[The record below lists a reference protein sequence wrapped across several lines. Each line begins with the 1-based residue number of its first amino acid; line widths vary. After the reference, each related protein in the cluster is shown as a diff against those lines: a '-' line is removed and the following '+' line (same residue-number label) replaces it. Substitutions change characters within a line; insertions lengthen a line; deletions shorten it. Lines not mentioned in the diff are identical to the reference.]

1 VSLIGAPM
9 RLTQNLENMMI
20 ELDEGSDEFQKIKDD
35 WMAEAIN
42 GRIFK
47 SKQKRVSKI
56 QSMYL
61 IQ

>member
-1 VSLIGAPM
+1 M